1 MTRRP
6 QRKVKDQRPY
16 RGQREFF
23 NPLRSKVS
31 LTRHGI
37 YNYFFIDLHHRIL
50 SNSHRNYEKE
60 FQEFV

>member
-1 MTRRP
+1 MTRQP

-16 RGQREFF
+16 RGQREFS

-37 YNYFFIDLHHRIL
+37 YNSFLIDLHYRIL
-50 SNSHRNYEKE
+50 SNSHCNYEKE